1 MKHLNFCKVKR
12 FFLVF
17 LFFLTFGTSKI
28 FSQSTS
34 PLVYGIEAYG
44 VSNSIITISWN
55 LPLKTENS
63 YINSLMIFRDSR
75 PITSYSQILDLQPI
89 ATLPHGAVSYNDKV
103 EDYRDYY
110 YAVISITKEG
120 NFDKEELYYDEELD
134 APQVLGDGTVYAL
147 VLPGV
152 NATVNG
158 AKIKSKTK
166 VQINIPEQK
175 SQETKK
181 TYEGDT
187 LREQPLPF
195 IDVLGDEIKPESKI
209 SEKAKIK
216 ALSLTKNSKLKKN
229 ILEPY
234 IFEED
239 LISPI
244 GGDEYILF
252 EILRTSFIKQN
263 YTKSI
268 QDLNNFLAQNRSEKV
283 SQRAHFYL
291 GESYYYTGNYEMAL
305 TKFLELQDVYPSVS
319 RKWSE
324 STLDLWQ
331 PK

>member
-12 FFLVF
+12 FLLVF
-17 LFFLTFGTSKI
+17 LFFLTFGSIKI

-34 PLVYGIEAYG
+34 PLVYGIEALG

-63 YINSLMIFRDSR
+63 YINSLMIFRDAR
-75 PITSYSQILDLQPI
+75 PITSYSQILNLQPI
-89 ATLPHGAVSYNDKV
+89 ATLPHGAVSYNDNV
-103 EDYRDYY
+103 EDSRDYY

-120 NFDKEELYYDEELD
+120 NFEKEELYYDEELD
-134 APQVLGDGTVYAL
+134 APQVLSDGTVYAL

-152 NATVNG
+152 NATVYG
-158 AKIKSKTK
+158 AKTKSRSRT
-166 VQINIPEQK
+166 INIPEQK
-175 SQETKK
+175 SEETKK
-181 TYEGDT
+181 TYEGNT

-195 IDVLGDEIKPESKI
+195 IDVLGDEIKHESQI
-209 SEKAKIK
+209 SEIAKNK
-216 ALSLTKNSKLKKN
+216 ALSLTKNSKIQKN

-234 IFEED
+234 VFEED
-239 LISPI
+239 LISPA
-244 GGDEYILF
+244 GGDEYLLF
-252 EILRTSFIKQN
+252 EVLRTSFIKQN

-268 QDLNNFLAQNRSEKV
+268 QDLNNFLAQNRNEKV
-283 SQRAHFYL
+283 SQRARFYL

-305 TKFLELQDVYPSVS
+305 TKFLELQDIYPSVS

-324 STLDLWQ
+324 STLDLWE